1 MAIFKA
7 PLYWWK
13 ELIGGNL
20 EFCPIG
26 RDNGRFITQISK
38 QNININNNYNLMT
51 KMASAYY
58 VQSNPDDQVNRCLA
72 SQTGLT
78 LRQVEFLRR
87 EFSKHGRNPMP
98 EMLEILAVE
107 NGFEENKVKN
117 LFNLHIA
124 HVRRTDGIHSK

>member
-1 MAIFKA
+1 
-7 PLYWWK
+7 
-13 ELIGGNL
+13 
-20 EFCPIG
+20 
-26 RDNGRFITQISK
+26 
-38 QNININNNYNLMT
+38 
-51 KMASAYY
+51 MASAYY

-107 NGFEENKVKN
+107 NGFEENKVKLDRATSN
-117 LFNLHIA
+117 IYSVDKVVDGLFVLSPA
-124 HVRRTDGIHSK
+124 VAKRKSDSQLYVCDW

>member
-1 MAIFKA
+1 
-7 PLYWWK
+7 
-13 ELIGGNL
+13 
-20 EFCPIG
+20 
-26 RDNGRFITQISK
+26 
-38 QNININNNYNLMT
+38 
-51 KMASAYY
+51 MASAYY

-124 HVRRTDGIHSK
+124 HLDWATSNIYSVDKVVDGFFVLSPAVAKRKSDSQLNTNE

>member
-1 MAIFKA
+1 
-7 PLYWWK
+7 
-13 ELIGGNL
+13 
-20 EFCPIG
+20 
-26 RDNGRFITQISK
+26 
-38 QNININNNYNLMT
+38 
-51 KMASAYY
+51 MASAYY

-107 NGFEENKVKN
+107 NGFEENKVKVRDFFFIFLFFFQINYFQFFTPTPVFIFCIYLFSPCSIQFITN
-117 LFNLHIA
+117 LLVVLLIS
-124 HVRRTDGIHSK
+124 VRLVL

>member
-1 MAIFKA
+1 
-7 PLYWWK
+7 
-13 ELIGGNL
+13 
-20 EFCPIG
+20 
-26 RDNGRFITQISK
+26 
-38 QNININNNYNLMT
+38 
-51 KMASAYY
+51 MASAYY

-124 HVRRTDGIHSK
+124 HLFSLTGRATSNIYSVDKVVDGFFVLSPAVAKRKSDSQLNTNE

>member
-1 MAIFKA
+1 
-7 PLYWWK
+7 
-13 ELIGGNL
+13 
-20 EFCPIG
+20 
-26 RDNGRFITQISK
+26 
-38 QNININNNYNLMT
+38 
-51 KMASAYY
+51 MASAYY

-107 NGFEENKVKN
+107 NGFEENKVKM
-117 LFNLHIA
+117 L
-124 HVRRTDGIHSK
+124 TSS